1 MAKAEPQTYV
11 SQQLLLENFTIP
23 PHHHRPDSLQL
34 REISSPDA
42 VVKVP
47 ALCPRIQTHQPY
59 AEGKERAEMTQN
71 YTLISQGQGRSAE

>member
-1 MAKAEPQTYV
+1 MSAVAQ
-11 SQQLLLENFTIP
+11 NFIIP
-23 PHHHRPDSLQL
+23 PHHHHLDSLQL

-47 ALCPRIQTHQPY
+47 ALCCRTQTHQPY
-59 AEGKERAEMTQN
+59 AKGKERAKMAQN